1 MTTRHPTP
9 FALSPSALGALG
21 ATLVAAML
29 VTACGGGGAPAGS
42 STGGGAPSNQEPPA
56 LTGITAAH
64 NEARANVT
72 PAASPAIPPLA
83 WSAEVASAA
92 QSHASKCQFEHS
104 GGPYGENLFA
114 TTGVA
119 TPDAVVTAWTDEAQ
133 SYDYATNSCSDVCGH
148 YTQVVWADSLHLGCG
163 VADCTTGS
171 PFDPSG
177 QGSWQLWVCN
187 YDPPG
192 NWVGQAPY

>member
-1 MTTRHPTP
+1 MQVRH
-9 FALSPSALGALG
+9 FAQISASFVA
-21 ATLVAAML
+21 LVAA
-29 VTACGGGGAPAGS
+29 CGGASGPPGGAAG
-42 STGGGAPSNQEPPA
+42 GQAGAAANQEPAA
-56 LTGITAAH
+56 LAGITAAH
-64 NEARANVT
+64 NQARAGVV
-72 PAASPAIPPLA
+72 PAADPPMPPLA

-92 QSHASKCQFEHS
+92 QGHASKCVFEHS

-119 TPDAVVTAWTDEAQ
+119 TPANVVASWIAEAE
-133 SYDYATNSCSDVCGH
+133 SYDHATNSCSDVCGH

-163 VADCTTGS
+163 MADCTTGS
-171 PFDPSG
+171 PFDASG

-192 NWVGQAPY
+192 NWVGQSPY